1 LAEKKKNSREE
12 KASDSRSRLSSKEK
26 KRLITK
32 GLLACFVAVT
42 GDSKQ
47 ASHHKTRRK
56 CVRFGMCPW
65 CLSTSGVLPF
75 LLPITTACVNFL
87 HSDSRSLFV
96 Q

>member
-47 ASHHKTRRK
+47 ASHHKTRRDLG
-56 CVRFGMCPW
+56 CALGAFLQVGFCPFF
-65 CLSTSGVLPF
+65 SPS
-75 LLPITTACVNFL
+75 LLLA
-87 HSDSRSLFV
+87 
-96 Q
+96 